1 MFLFHATKYECPF
14 DCFIN
19 MIKGKWRTTIILSLI
34 SGPKRFSQLH
44 RLINGIS
51 AKVLS
56 DNLQIL
62 EENHI
67 LNRTVYPTIPPT
79 VEYCL
84 TEQGTEFANII
95 EDINMWAHHYT
106 KID

>member
-1 MFLFHATKYECPF
+1 
-14 DCFIN
+14 

-67 LNRTVYPTIPPT
+67 LTRTVYPTIPPT

-95 EDINMWAHHYT
+95 ENINTWAYHYT